1 MRILFVVTLLL
12 IIGCSVANNS
22 TSRSYTRS
30 ADLAKESQQI
40 SDRER
45 QCIRATVSRSDN
57 QIAQIASSSDPPAG
71 ARIRIRMAA
80 NDRDSELAKC
90 EATAQREK
98 AELAARE
105 RAEYQRQATEQRE
118 RNSLMS
124 ILTTSLS
131 R

>member
-1 MRILFVVTLLL
+1 MRILSIVTLL
-12 IIGCSVANNS
+12 IAGCSLTNSS
-22 TSRSYTRS
+22 TSGTYTPS
-30 ADLAKESQQI
+30 AELAGESQEI
-40 SDRER
+40 SEREHR
-45 QCIRATVSRSDN
+45 CIRATVIHSND
-57 QIAQIASSSDPPAG
+57 QIARIASTSNPEAVG
-71 ARIRIRMAA
+71 GFRVQMAA

-98 AELAARE
+98 DELAARE
-105 RAEYQRQATEQRE
+105 RAEYQRRATEQRE